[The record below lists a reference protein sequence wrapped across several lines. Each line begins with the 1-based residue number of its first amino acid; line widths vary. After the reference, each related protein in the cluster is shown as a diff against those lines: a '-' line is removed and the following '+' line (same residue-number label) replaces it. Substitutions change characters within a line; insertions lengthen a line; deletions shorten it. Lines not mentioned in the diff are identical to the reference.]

1 MNNKK
6 QNQLNILQK
15 DQQNKEIKN
24 ELTRIKTIEKLIE
37 KNWFETIR
45 SFGDCI
51 FNGKITLGE
60 ADTK

>member
-24 ELTRIKTIEKLIE
+24 ELTRIKTIEKKIDRKKLI
-37 KNWFETIR
+37 
-45 SFGDCI
+45 
-51 FNGKITLGE
+51 
-60 ADTK
+60 